1 MMIKQLQRRFI
12 KIAML
17 SFCIVVFLIVGLTNV
32 LNYVRAKKEMEE
44 NLSVVL
50 ENLDVIQQTE
60 KNWKWN
66 YGRKDTE
73 DNYVYAEDA
82 DTKED
87 IDAILSGV
95 RFFTVTLDAE
105 GNVIRTNTKNT
116 NTVDARRAAEIALD
130 LHRKGKTDGY
140 GKYSRYRAVSS
151 GNDLIYVFVNCKRKL
166 RECNNFLK
174 TSLLSA
180 ILELIAVFFPVYF
193 FSRAVVRPVQES
205 VEKQK
210 AFITNAGHEIKTPL
224 TIIDANT
231 DVIELTSGE
240 TEWTKSIRNQI
251 RRLTKLTEEL
261 VGLAKLQE
269 IEQLTGPQKIQL
281 SDLLQDACEQFE
293 TVAKTHGKE
302 LGWDLQQNLWVY
314 GDEAMLERLFSILLD
329 NAIKYADEKAGIS
342 VSAKRNGKY
351 ILVEVRNP
359 AENMKKGKHMDL
371 FERFYRADTSHNS
384 ATGGQGIGLSSAQTI
399 VELHKGKITAYS
411 PADGEICFTIRL

>member
-1 MMIKQLQRRFI
+1 MIKQLQRRFI

-17 SFCIVVFLIVGLTNV
+17 SFCIVVFLIVGLTNI
-32 LNYVRAKKEMEE
+32 LNYVRARKEIEE

-60 KNWKWN
+60 KNWQWS

-73 DNYVYAEDA
+73 DSYLYAEDT

-87 IDAILSGV
+87 IDAILSGI

-105 GNVIRTNTKNT
+105 GNVIRTNTQNT
-116 NTVDARRAAEIALD
+116 NTVDARRASEIALD
-130 LHRKGKTDGY
+130 LYRKGKMNGY
-140 GKYSRYRAVSS
+140 GKYSRYRAVPA
-151 GNDLIYVFVNCKRKL
+151 GDDLIYVFVNCKRKM
-166 RECNNFLK
+166 RECSNFLK
-174 TSLLSA
+174 TSLISA
-180 ILELIAVFFPVYF
+180 ILELIVVFFPVYF
-193 FSRAVVRPVQES
+193 FSKAVVRPVQES
-205 VEKQK
+205 ADKQK

-269 IEQLTGPQKIQL
+269 IDELQERQKVAISIVL
-281 SDLLQDACEQFE
+281 REACEQFE
-293 TVAKTHGKE
+293 TVAKMHGKE
-302 LGWDLQQNLWVY
+302 LVCDLQDNLTVF

-329 NAIKYADEKAGIS
+329 NAVKYADEKARIS
-342 VSAKRNGKY
+342 VNAKKNGKY
-351 ILVEVRNP
+351 IQIEVRNP

-371 FERFYRADTSHNS
+371 FERFYRADSSHNS
-384 ATGGQGIGLSSAQTI
+384 TTGGHGIGLSNAQAI

-411 PADGEICFTIRL
+411 PADGQICFQIRL

>member
-1 MMIKQLQRRFI
+1 MIKQLQRRFI